1 MKQTNELSSLKASMP
16 HRRVLIW
23 LGVAFLVI
31 VLALGVV
38 AKVMIHH
45 AGPIL
50 KRRII
55 GTLSA
60 KFHSRVELQNLDV
73 SLLRGLE
80 VSGTGLRIYPQTESG
95 SGGAS
100 PPLIS
105 VKQFSFHSGILGLFF
120 VPTHVE
126 AVHIDGLRIDIPP
139 HQERQQAPER
149 PEKKHHDRIRI
160 VVDDVTCDNS
170 QLIIETAKPNKDPK
184 VFELKHIE
192 LHDVGPN
199 KPWQYRATLI
209 NAVPRG
215 EIHAAGLFGPWQAG
229 NPGDSTVSGHY
240 TFQDADLNTIKGIG
254 GILSSVGDFKGRLD
268 KIIVDGTTDTPNFSL
283 DTAHHPMPLHTSF
296 HAVVDGTNGDT
307 SLDPVNA
314 KLGSSSFT
322 TRGAVINIKGR
333 GHMIE
338 LDVDVPQAQIQD
350 FLDLAVETKP
360 AVMTGSIHTKAKL
373 RIQPGNEDVIK
384 KLSLQGSFSLTGIHF
399 TNPKVQDKVDM
410 LSLRA
415 RGEPK
420 KARPGARDVNSHM
433 NGVFSLDNG
442 VIHVPRIEYV
452 LPGAQVNMHGVYSL
466 DGQQFEFKG
475 KVLTRASLSQ
485 MVDSP
490 WKSALLKLVSPFFS
504 KKGGGSEIPVKVNGT
519 KSDPKFGLDVLGGH

>member
-1 MKQTNELSSLKASMP
+1 MDQTNEFSWKTFFSHKRVWIWIGAAS
-16 HRRVLIW
+16 
-23 LGVAFLVI
+23 LVI
-31 VLALGVV
+31 VLALGVT
-38 AKVMIHH
+38 AEVMIRH

-80 VSGTGLRIYPQTESG
+80 VSGAGLRIYPQSENVA
-95 SGGAS
+95 GGAS
-100 PPLIS
+100 YPLIS

-120 VPTHVE
+120 VPTHVA

-139 HQERQQAPER
+139 HQEQQQAPER
-149 PEKKHHDRIRI
+149 PEKKHHDRIKI
-160 VVDDVTCDNS
+160 VVDDITCDNS

-184 VFELKHIE
+184 VFELEHIA
-192 LHDVGPN
+192 LHDVGPE
-199 KPWQYRATLI
+199 KPWQYRATLV
-209 NAVPRG
+209 NPVPRG
-215 EIHAAGLFGPWQAG
+215 EIHATGMFGPWQADD
-229 NPGDSTVSGHY
+229 PGESSVSGHY
-240 TFQDADLNTIKGIG
+240 TFQHADLNTIKGIG
-254 GILSSVGDFKGRLD
+254 GMLSSVGDFKGRLD
-268 KIIVDGTTDTPNFSL
+268 KIIVDGTTDTPDFSL
-283 DTAHHPMPLHTSF
+283 DTAHHPMPLHTRF
-296 HAVVDGTNGDT
+296 HAIVDGVNGDT
-307 SLDPVNA
+307 SLDPVSA

-333 GHMIE
+333 GHIIE
-338 LDVDVPQAQIQD
+338 LDVDVPRAQIQD

-373 RIQPGNEDVIK
+373 RIRPGKEDIVQ
-384 KLSLQGSFSLTGIHF
+384 KLSLQGNFSLTGIHF

-415 RGEPK
+415 QGEPK
-420 KARPGARDVNSHM
+420 KAKPGARDVNSHM
-433 NGVFSLDNG
+433 DGVFSLDKG
-442 VIHVPRIEYV
+442 VIHVPRIKYV

-504 KKGGGSEIPVKVNGT
+504 KKGGGAEIPVKVSGT